1 MKLKVGVNLFALPGE
16 VRQIFRDTVLLTED
30 RNLRVK
36 CLSRDVPVRTIVDF
50 MKWATQKQ

>member
-1 MKLKVGVNLFALPGE
+1 MICKVGVKFFAPPGE

-36 CLSRDVPVRTIVDF
+36 CLARDVPVRTIVDF

>member
-1 MKLKVGVNLFALPGE
+1 MICKVGVIFFASPGE

-36 CLSRDVPVRTIVDF
+36 CLARDVPVRTIVDF